1 MQPLTSSSQRAVWI
15 RWRASLP
22 MPSLHLL
29 PSRSFA
35 TWVYLVVTQRV
46 RPMHTHAQTSYPFQQ
61 GGWLLQ
67 IRQLHGNK
75 TGRRKEVA
83 PFLARNQPL
92 QLVVFAFS
100 ESSLLTEAPPTPSMY
115 KYRPAY
121 SSPGKNH
128 TAASNPNKVPVRF
141 SGDKLSFWCFL
152 KSITIIVS
160 RLIIESKLKVF
171 RLLWG

>member
-1 MQPLTSSSQRAVWI
+1 MHKQVTPFNKVADCC
-15 RWRASLP
+15 
-22 MPSLHLL
+22 
-29 PSRSFA
+29 RS
-35 TWVYLVVTQRV
+35 V
-46 RPMHTHAQTSYPFQQ
+46 S
-61 GGWLLQ
+61 
-67 IRQLHGNK
+67 LHGNK

-128 TAASNPNKVPVRF
+128 TAVTNPSKVHVWF
-141 SGDKLSFWCFL
+141 
-152 KSITIIVS
+152 
-160 RLIIESKLKVF
+160 
-171 RLLWG
+171 